1 MLRQQ
6 KTQKLMFGSISH
18 LGGGV
23 MGNLA
28 REDGG
33 HGAVSSSFAQQAWAG
48 RRMNSPLEL
57 Y

>member
-1 MLRQQ
+1 MAL
-6 KTQKLMFGSISH
+6 QKLMFGSIANVGASP
-18 LGGGV
+18 LAS
-23 MGNLA
+23 LA

-33 HGAVSSSFAQQAWAG
+33 SGAVSSRFAQAAWAG